1 MENFSAEQN
10 DYHLRKMKTCY
21 VRLGVDN
28 DAHITLADY
37 ELMAK
42 EWWSMGKFKLSKHK
56 ADMVYKKF
64 GKLADLTGCGKPAW

>member
-10 DYHLRKMKTCY
+10 DYHLHKMKTCY

-42 EWWSMGKFKLSKHK
+42 RMVEYGKVQTVK
-56 ADMVYKKF
+56 AQ
-64 GKLADLTGCGKPAW
+64 G